1 MSSAAAFD
9 RPVWWRRPWNRGL
22 HFASRLGWRGAE
34 LDAGHLIAT
43 ARKEA
48 RLDDLG
54 GDEFTDALELLLR
67 EFREVSGADE
77 AGRQLFF
84 QMVVA
89 SLKNR
94 LFITQALTEH
104 PAIAALPIVAPIFI
118 LGLPRTGTTLLQGL
132 LAAQPGLRTPLRWET
147 DLTPVPPAVAGKRQ
161 VKAQVRYAKAA
172 TGFANRLSPGLPLAH
187 PIGAM
192 LPEECN
198 PLLMSSFRALLFTT
212 FFPSV
217 AYHDYLYASRFA
229 HAYEWHRRHLQ
240 VLSFAA
246 PPATWVLKA
255 PVHMA
260 SLAELLTTYPDARV
274 VFMHRDPLAVLPSM
288 CALTIALRRLV
299 TPVQDGHAIG
309 RELMR
314 NLPRMFAAGHAVR
327 ERWPASAP
335 RFIDVRYD
343 DLVARPAATVHAIL
357 EHFALPQQGVDAA
370 VARFLADDAKRRR
383 ERHAYALDDFGLA
396 REAIRATFAREY
408 TLV

>member
-1 MSSAAAFD
+1 MSAPAAFD

-22 HFASRLGWRGAE
+22 RFASRLGWRGAD
-34 LDAGHLIAT
+34 LDAAHLIAT
-43 ARKEA
+43 AREEA
-48 RLDDLG
+48 KLDDLG
-54 GDEFTDALELLLR
+54 GDEFTDALALLLG
-67 EFREVSGADE
+67 EFRDASGADE

-94 LFITQALTEH
+94 LYITRALTEH
-104 PAIAALPIVAPIFI
+104 PAIAGIPVAAPIFI

-132 LAAQPGLRTPLRWET
+132 LAAQDGLRTPLRWET
-147 DLTPVPPAVAGKRQ
+147 DLTPVPPAIAGKRQ
-161 VKAQVRYAKAA
+161 VKAQIRYAKAA

-217 AYHDYLYASRFA
+217 EYHDYLYASRFA
-229 HAYEWHRRHLQ
+229 HAYEWHRRHVQ
-240 VLSFAA
+240 VLSHAA
-246 PPATWVLKA
+246 PPPTWVLKA

-260 SLAELLTTYPDARV
+260 SLAELLAAYPDARV
-274 VFMHRDPLAVLPSM
+274 IFMHRDPLAVLPSM

-299 TPVQDGHAIG
+299 TPAQDSRAIG

-314 NLPRMFAAGHAVR
+314 NLPRMFDAGYAVR
-327 ERWPASAP
+327 DHWPVGAP
-335 RFIDVRYD
+335 RFLDIHYD
-343 DLVARPAATVHAIL
+343 HLVARPAATVHTIF
-357 EHFALPQQGVDAA
+357 EHFALPRGGVDAA
-370 VARFLADDAKRRR
+370 VERFIAEDAKRKRK
-383 ERHAYALDDFGLA
+383 RHAYTLDDFGLA
-396 REAIRATFAREY
+396 PDAIRAAFAREY
-408 TLV
+408 ALV

>member
-1 MSSAAAFD
+1 MRSTDAFD
-9 RPVWWRRPWNRGL
+9 QPVWWRRPWSRSL
-22 HFASRLGWRGAE
+22 RFASRFGFRGLE
-34 LDAGHLIAT
+34 IDADAMIAT
-43 ARKEA
+43 ARKET

-54 GDEFTDALELLLR
+54 GTEFADALDLLLR
-67 EFREVSGADE
+67 EFRETSRADE

-94 LFITQALTEH
+94 LYITQAFEEH
-104 PAIAALPIVAPIFI
+104 PALADVAITAPIFI
-118 LGLPRTGTTLLQGL
+118 VGLPRTGTTLLQGL

-147 DLTPVPPAVAGKRQ
+147 DLTPVPPAIARRRQ

-172 TGFANRLSPGLPLAH
+172 SGFANRLSPGLPLAH
-187 PIGAM
+187 PVGAL

-198 PLLMSSFRALLFTT
+198 PLLMPSFRALLFTT

-217 AYHDYLYASRFA
+217 AYHDYLYTSRFA

-240 VLSFAA
+240 MLSFEA
-246 PPATWVLKA
+246 PRATWVLKA

-260 SLAELLTTYPDARV
+260 SLDALLVEYPDARV

-299 TPVQDGHAIG
+299 SPEQDPQAIG

-314 NLPRMFAAGHAVR
+314 NLPRMFEAGHAVR
-327 ERWPASAP
+327 QHWPGTAP

-343 DLVARPAATVHAIL
+343 DLVADPARTVRTIL
-357 EHFALPQQGVDAA
+357 RHFTMPADGVDTA
-370 VARFLADDAKRRR
+370 VAAFLDEDAKQKRG
-383 ERHAYALDDFGLA
+383 RHSYTLADFGLRA
-396 REAIRATFAREY
+396 DAIRATFARESEF
-408 TLV
+408 L